1 MNSTQETNIVREIL
15 LKLGS
20 IVGIRLFRNNTGTS
34 WIGASVVI
42 KKREQ
47 VWLNPGDVV
56 VKQGRI
62 FKAGLCTGSSDII
75 GFKSIEITSEMIGK
89 RVAVFTAIEAKTKSG
104 RASKEQ
110 IAFIEMVNKNGGIAF
125 IATNEVEAFS
135 ILESKLK

>member
-1 MNSTQETNIVREIL
+1 MSTTETNIVREIL

-20 IVGIRLFRNNTGTS
+20 IVGIRLFRNNTGTAY
-34 WIGASVVI
+34 IGASAVI

-75 GFKSIEITSEMIGK
+75 GFKSVEITPEMIGK

-125 IATNEVEAFS
+125 IATNDVEADE
-135 ILESKLK
+135 LLKSRI

>member
-1 MNSTQETNIVREIL
+1 MKNTQETNIVREIL

-20 IVGIRLFRNNTGTS
+20 IVGIRLFRNNTGTAF
-34 WIGASVVI
+34 IGQSVVI

-47 VWLNPGDVV
+47 ITVNVGDVL
-56 VKQGRI
+56 VKQGRL

-75 GFKSIEITSEMIGK
+75 GFKSVTVTPEMVGSK
-89 RVAVFTAIEAKTKSG
+89 LAVFTAIEAKTKSG

-125 IATNEVEAFS
+125 LATDEDEAFD
-135 ILESKLK
+135 ILDSKLK